1 MLSREEAENKI
12 LANANVE
19 ISPKDQQT
27 LNKPLGHPGGLSK
40 DDAEFLAL
48 LMSKIDRKEID
59 LYQPNTLLN
68 HAVYNALNE
77 GAKAKAELDA
87 FNMLA
92 TIREIKKL
100 WDAKLSNTYQMEN
113 LVHKMRTTK
122 ERLEEA
128 GGDIFI
134 I

>member
-12 LANANVE
+12 LAHANVE
-19 ISPKDQQT
+19 ISPKAQEA
-27 LNKPLGHPGGLSK
+27 LNKPLGHLGGLT
-40 DDAEFLAL
+40 DEDQEFLAL
-48 LMSKIDRKEID
+48 LISKIEKKEIN

-68 HAVYNALNE
+68 HAVYDSLNE

-100 WDAKLSNTYQMEN
+100 WDAKLANTYQMEN
-113 LVHKMRTTK
+113 LVHKMRLTK

-128 GGDIFI
+128 SGDIYI